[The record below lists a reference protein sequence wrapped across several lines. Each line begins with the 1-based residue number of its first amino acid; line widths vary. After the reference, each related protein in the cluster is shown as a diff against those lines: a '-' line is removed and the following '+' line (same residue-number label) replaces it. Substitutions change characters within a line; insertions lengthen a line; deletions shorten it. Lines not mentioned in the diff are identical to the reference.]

1 MERIFGTQNAGYGQM
16 VLGFAQS
23 VKAKVSDLLT
33 ALKLPKPLVN
43 VLTWGVLIGLGL
55 MLAGLIAFVTFVY
68 FMLTNSNQKSKAEQ
82 LADELREEG
91 RAQGRQEAYDE
102 AALMAQQ
109 IESEQSLR
117 EYAES
122 LHKW

>member
-16 VLGFAQS
+16 VLGFARS

-55 MLAGLIAFVTFVY
+55 MLAGLIVFVTFVY
-68 FMLTNSNQKSKAEQ
+68 FMLTSKPEKAS
-82 LADELREEG
+82 AVT
-91 RAQGRQEAYDE
+91 QEKYCPLEDPTS
-102 AALMAQQ
+102 M
-109 IESEQSLR
+109 
-117 EYAES
+117 EYAQWEQECEQNWEENHGN
-122 LHKW
+122 LF